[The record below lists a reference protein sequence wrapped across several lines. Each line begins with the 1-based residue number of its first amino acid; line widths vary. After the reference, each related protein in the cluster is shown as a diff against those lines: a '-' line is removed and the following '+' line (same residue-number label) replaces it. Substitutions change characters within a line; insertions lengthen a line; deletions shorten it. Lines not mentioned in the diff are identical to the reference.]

1 MKLTPEQTA
10 SQLRCPHGEAGAEL
24 GQSMNLRN
32 LTQILSAYAAA
43 RITHGNRIL
52 DIGCGN
58 GGLLGYILSQAD
70 NLHYTGLEISPLMVE
85 QAQAFNAPFIAARKA
100 EYLLYNG
107 TQLPFEDNT
116 FDAVVSVNTVYFWH
130 DAPEMLAE
138 ICRVLKPA
146 GRLALGFCEQEF
158 MSKLPFTEH
167 EFMLYNAADIRD
179 MAAELPLTCALE
191 ERSRDWAVSKSGALV
206 RREFVDV
213 AFTKTG

>member
-1 MKLTPEQTA
+1 MNLTPEQTA

-32 LTQILSAYAAA
+32 LTQTLSAYAAA

-158 MSKLPFTEH
+158 M
-167 EFMLYNAADIRD
+167 LYNAADIRD

-191 ERSRDWAVSKSGALV
+191 ERSRDWAVSKSGTLV